1 MILFEKIGENLWD
14 KDIQECVQ
22 GENNDG
28 VLRIEQDII
37 DENASDTG
45 NEEDVENHENVED
58 MTTTWLLLRIWQVEC
73 I

>member
-1 MILFEKIGENLWD
+1 MILFEKIGETLWD